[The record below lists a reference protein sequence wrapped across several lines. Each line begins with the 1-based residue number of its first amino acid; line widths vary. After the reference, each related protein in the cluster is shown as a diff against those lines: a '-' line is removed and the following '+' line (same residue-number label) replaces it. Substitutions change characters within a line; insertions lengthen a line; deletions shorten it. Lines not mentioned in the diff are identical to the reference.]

1 MQSIILEVQVEA
13 RNHGRMNLRDLS
25 SAPTLAALFLFSAL
39 GVLAQPAQP
48 IDPLSVVHGIDA
60 SVQARID
67 HVAGYTV
74 TEHYAVFRDGD
85 ETHPAAEMTVKTD
98 YRKEQGKSYTILSQ
112 SGSGLLR
119 SELLGKVLDR
129 EKEMSQPGMR
139 ETVLVNSANYEMRL
153 KSASSEMVDG
163 HECLVLSLT
172 PKRNSPSLFK
182 GTLWVD
188 AADYSI
194 VQLEGTAAKS
204 ASFLTGA
211 AQVMRQYAK
220 FDGFPMATHA
230 SAVSKSSLLGKTV
243 VKIDYSAYQIQ
254 LRAGQ

>member
-1 MQSIILEVQVEA
+1 VQ
-13 RNHGRMNLRDLS
+13 
-25 SAPTLAALFLFSAL
+25 
-39 GVLAQPAQP
+39 
-48 IDPLSVVHGIDA
+48 GIDA

-74 TEHYAVFRDGD
+74 TEHYAVFRNGN
-85 ETHPAAEMTVKTD
+85 ESHPAAEMTVRTD

-119 SELLGKVLDR
+119 SQLLGTVLDR
-129 EKEMSQPGMR
+129 EKQMSQPGMR
-139 ETVLVNSANYEMRL
+139 ETVLVNSANYEMKL
-153 KSASSEMVDG
+153 KSATTLMVDG

-172 PKRNSPSLFK
+172 PRRNSPSLFQ

-204 ASFLTGA
+204 PSFLTGA
-211 AQVMRQYAK
+211 TQVMRQYAK

-230 SAVSKSSLLGKTV
+230 SAVSKSALLGQTV
-243 VKIDYSAYQIQ
+243 VKIDYTAYQIQ
-254 LRAGQ
+254 LRPGQ

>member
-1 MQSIILEVQVEA
+1 
-13 RNHGRMNLRDLS
+13 MNLRAIY

-39 GVLAQPAQP
+39 GAFAQPAQAL
-48 IDPLSVVHGIDA
+48 DPVSIVHGIDA

-74 TEHYAVFRDGD
+74 TEHYAVFRNGD
-85 ETHPAAEMTVKTD
+85 EVRPAAEMTVRTD

-119 SELLGKVLDR
+119 SELLDKVLDR
-129 EKEMSQPGMR
+129 EKQMSQPGMR
-139 ETVLVNSANYEMRL
+139 ETVLVNSANYEMKL
-153 KSASSEMVDG
+153 KSETTQTVDG
-163 HECLVLSLT
+163 HECVVLSLT
-172 PKRNSPSLFK
+172 PKRTSPSLFK

-254 LRAGQ
+254 IRPGQ